1 MCFLTCVGEKV
12 VQHTILASA
21 YIKYFLQ
28 FQIKRSCRGYPE
40 ALSEAGEGKVE
51 TSLTIGARRKKTF
64 SVLFKYLNTRA
75 MQIYYYLVQKL

>member
-1 MCFLTCVGEKV
+1 MCFLTRVGEKV

-40 ALSEAGEGKVE
+40 ALSEAGERKGRDQ
-51 TSLTIGARRKKTF
+51 LNNWRREEKDFLSTF
-64 SVLFKYLNTRA
+64 
-75 MQIYYYLVQKL
+75 